1 MNKNFI
7 RIIPRLDI
15 KNGQLIKGINLE
27 GLRVLGDPNNFSK
40 KYYETGADEIC
51 YVDNVA
57 TLYGT
62 INLLKFVKQTS
73 KDVYIPL
80 TVGGG
85 IRSIKNIEE
94 MLKNGADKVGL
105 NSAGI
110 IRPKFIRE
118 ASRNFGS
125 STITVMI
132 ETVKYENKYKIVY
145 SNGRDLVNKN
155 PVDWAKQVE
164 DLGAGEITLTSVNHE
179 GIKEGFDLE
188 ITEKISKAVKIPV
201 LAHGGAGNYQN
212 VFDVIKNSN
221 ISGVI
226 ISSMFHYSNCF
237 DFNFK
242 KKEKKELGNFD
253 FINNKKN
260 KLKKIYSIDGLKKF
274 LKMKKVD
281 VRL

>member
-27 GLRVLGDPNNFSK
+27 GLRVLGDPNDFSK
-40 KYYETGADEIC
+40 KYFKTGADEIC

-62 INLLKFVKQTS
+62 INLLKFVKDTCR
-73 KDVYIPL
+73 DVYIPL

-85 IRSIKNIEE
+85 IRSIKNIEN
-94 MLKNGADKVGL
+94 MLKSGADKVGL
-105 NSAGI
+105 NSAAI
-110 IRPKFIRE
+110 LRPKFINE
-118 ASRNFGS
+118 ASRSFGS

-145 SNGRDLVNKN
+145 SNGRDYVNKD
-155 PVDWAKQVE
+155 PIDWAKQVE
-164 DLGAGEITLTSVNHE
+164 DLGAGEINLTSVNQE
-179 GIKEGFDLE
+179 GIRQGFDIA
-188 ITEKISKAVKIPV
+188 ITEKISNAVNIPV
-201 LAHGGAGNYQN
+201 LAHGGAGNYDH
-212 VFDVIKNSN
+212 VYDVIKNTN

-226 ISSMFHYSNCF
+226 IASLFHYSYCF
-237 DFNFK
+237 KFKNIK
-242 KKEKKELGNFD
+242 KKLGNFD

-260 KLKKIYSIDGLKKF
+260 KPQKIYSIDGLKKF
-274 LKMKKVD
+274 LKSKKIN
-281 VRL
+281 VRI

>member
-27 GLRVLGDPNNFSK
+27 GLRVLGDPNDFSK
-40 KYYETGADEIC
+40 KYFKTGADEIC

-62 INLLKFVKQTS
+62 INLLKFVKNTCR
-73 KDVYIPL
+73 DVYIPL

-85 IRSIKNIEE
+85 IRSIKNIED
-94 MLKNGADKVGL
+94 MLKSGADKVGL
-105 NSAGI
+105 NSAAI
-110 IRPKFIRE
+110 LRPKFINE
-118 ASRNFGS
+118 ASRSFGS

-145 SNGRDLVNKN
+145 SNGRDYMDKD
-155 PVDWAKQVE
+155 PIDWAKQVE
-164 DLGAGEITLTSVNHE
+164 DLGAGEINLTSVNQE
-179 GIKEGFDLE
+179 GIREGFDIA
-188 ITEKISKAVKIPV
+188 ITEKISNAVSIPV
-201 LAHGGAGNYQN
+201 LAHGGAGNYN
-212 VFDVIKNSN
+212 HVYDVIKNTN

-226 ISSMFHYSNCF
+226 IDSLFNYSYCF
-237 DFNFK
+237 KFKNIK
-242 KKEKKELGNFD
+242 KKLGNFD

-260 KLKKIYSIDGLKKF
+260 EPQKIYSIDGLKKF
-274 LKMKKVD
+274 LKSKKIN
-281 VRL
+281 VRI